1 MYYSKLG
8 YHARNFFYK
17 FRIKIDKSTD
27 RFALANFFKKITPVK
42 YKNLIRLGGDS
53 DGGYLVPNDFEGIKE
68 CYSPGVS
75 LISNFENELSKLGIN
90 CHMADFSVD
99 GPALH
104 NPLFIFKKKFLGP
117 INNDKFIRLDD
128 WISETSVSND
138 DLILQM
144 DIEGAEWSV
153 LTSTHPKILKKF
165 RVIILEVHSMDGLF
179 DPLIFRQIDD
189 VFTLLK
195 TDFEIVHIHPNNSS
209 QIIHCHGYSVPS
221 VMEFTFLRRDRLS
234 KLERNYTFPHD
245 LDAPNE
251 PLLADYPLPDCWFR

>member
-1 MYYSKLG
+1 MYYSKIGHL
-8 YHARNFFYK
+8 ARNFFYK
-17 FRIKIDKSTD
+17 FGIKIDKSTD
-27 RFALANFFKKITPVK
+27 PSALAIFFKKIRPVE

-75 LISNFENELSKLGIN
+75 LISNFGNELSKLGIT

-104 NPLFIFKKKFLGP
+104 NPLFVFKKKFLGP
-117 INNDKFIRLDD
+117 INNDMFIRLDD
-128 WISETSVSND
+128 WISETTISND

-153 LTSTHPKILKKF
+153 LASTHPIILKKF
-165 RVIILEVHSMDGLF
+165 RIIILEVHSMDDLF

-209 QIIHCHGYSVPS
+209 QTIHCHGYSVPS
-221 VMEFTFLRRDRLS
+221 VMEFTFLRRDRL
-234 KLERNYTFPHD
+234 KGLQRNYQFPHH
-245 LDAPNE
+245 LDAPND
-251 PLLADYPLPDCWFR
+251 PSLPDYPLPDCWFR